1 MRMPFHF
8 ALSSL
13 LRLRESLEKAELQRL
28 QIIAAQLAQVRVE
41 IDSVD
46 AEIEASRRQML
57 EQVSV
62 EISGA
67 ELHIAVLSDSVRQE
81 HRMGLLERRDE
92 LEKARQEQQI
102 RYNEARQR
110 REILSN
116 LRQRQL
122 SAYQR
127 EQARREQQQI
137 DELFLIRTSSRK
149 RSDRRRGNRASL

>member
-57 EQVSV
+57 EQASV